1 MVDVVEVRSEIHISI
16 TPTRGLSTLGD
27 HIHPLLGNMED
38 PIRPPTEGKYSTSN
52 GGKWDLGKSG
62 HKL

>member
-38 PIRPPTEGKYSTSN
+38 PIRPPAEGKYSTSN
-52 GGKWDLGKSG
+52 GGKMGPRKKG